1 MQLFK
6 GLDLLKDDTILWFII
21 LFILLF
27 FCGYCGN
34 EKGIM
39 NRDCD

>member
-6 GLDLLKDDTILWFII
+6 GLDLKDDTILWFII

-34 EKGIM
+34 ERGIG
-39 NRDCD
+39 RDCD